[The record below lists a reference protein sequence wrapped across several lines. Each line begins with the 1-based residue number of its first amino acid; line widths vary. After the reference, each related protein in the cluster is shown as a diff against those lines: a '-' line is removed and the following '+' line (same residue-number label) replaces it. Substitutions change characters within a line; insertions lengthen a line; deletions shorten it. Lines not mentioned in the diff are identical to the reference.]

1 MIALKNWSCL
11 ASSGTLP
18 LITIRYI
25 DYDDDSDDNQ
35 CDDDDDDEKEG

>member
-25 DYDDDSDDNQ
+25 DYDDDYDD
-35 CDDDDDDEKEG
+35 DSDDDDDEKEGWH

>member
-11 ASSGTLP
+11 ARRGTLP

-25 DYDDDSDDNQ
+25 DYDDDSDDNH
-35 CDDDDDDEKEG
+35 CDDDDDEKEG